1 MLASRTLLLLVG
13 SLLIPVPACVGF
25 VERSWAEA
33 IDLANQTVSLMTL
46 SEKIGMVRG
55 VGQFSSRCIGNISPP
70 SRSFTVSGLN
80 VTIPPLCLNDGPAGI
95 RLGGT
100 NVTGFPPAINV
111 AATFNRSMM
120 YARGVAIGEE
130 FRGKGIHVHL
140 GPAVDLM
147 RNPKAGRGWEGFG
160 PDPYLSGEGTY
171 QTITGVQSVGVSA
184 CVKHYSAYNQEHW
197 RYGLIAN
204 VDDRTF
210 HEMYFWPFMKSVEA
224 NVSAAMCAY
233 NQLNGTSSCHN
244 AGLIGDDG
252 PLRQEGFQGFMVSDW
267 GATHDSAADNANAG
281 LDMEQP
287 GDFILIGGGVYDGLE
302 LAVDLGEVTVARLN
316 EMVVRILTPWF
327 RLGQDQG
334 FPEINFDAQ
343 EPDGSGDL
351 NLNVNVRSDE
361 HTALVR
367 QIGSAS
373 AVLLKNNRTTSDGTA
388 TGTTI
393 RGLPLSKDIK
403 TIAVVGQDAQQLDL
417 DCSGGLN
424 ECNTGTMVIGWGS
437 GSNNVEFTVPPIDA
451 ITDFAQGFATISSDI
466 TSNDLTGGP
475 AIAAGKDLALVFANA
490 MSGELGFY
498 QIVDGNEGDRND
510 LNLWFK
516 GGSLIE
522 DVAAVCNNTV
532 VVVHSVGPVP
542 MASWNNHPNITA
554 IIYAGAPGEQ
564 TGPSLVDVLWGAVN
578 PSGRLPFTIND
589 DEDTY
594 CTSIVYGIDPFP
606 EIDYTE
612 QLLLDYRCMDSE
624 GITPVYEFGFGLS
637 YTAFSYSSLQ
647 STISDTTATF
657 SFIVTNTG
665 SIDGAEIPQ
674 LYLGFPSS
682 AGEPDKVLRG
692 FDDVFLASGASQ
704 TVSMT
709 ISQREMSIWDVVSQS
724 WVVPSG
730 TFNVYIGASIK
741 DIRLT
746 GSFTH

>member
-1 MLASRTLLLLVG
+1 MYPSRALLLSVFAFLP
-13 SLLIPVPACVGF
+13 STHGF

-33 IDLANQTVSLMTL
+33 IDLATQTVNLMTMD
-46 SEKIGMVRG
+46 EKIGMVRG

-70 SRSFTVSGLN
+70 SRSFTVAGLN
-80 VTIPPLCLNDGPAGI
+80 VTIPPLCMNDGPAGV

-100 NVTGFPPAINV
+100 NVTGFPPAINA
-111 AATFNRSMM
+111 AATFSRSLMN
-120 YARGVAIGEE
+120 ARGVAIGEE
-130 FRGKGIHVHL
+130 FRAKGIHVHL

-147 RNPKAGRGWEGFG
+147 RNPKAGRGWEAFG
-160 PDPYLSGEGTY
+160 PDPYLSGEGAY
-171 QTITGVQSVGVSA
+171 QTIIGIQSTGVQA

-197 RYGLIAN
+197 RYGLNAN

-210 HEMYFWPFMKSVEA
+210 REMYWWPFMKGVEA
-224 NVSAAMCAY
+224 NVSSVMCAY

-244 AGLIGDDG
+244 AGLIGDNG
-252 PLRQEGFQGFMVSDW
+252 PLRQEGFQGYLVSDW
-267 GATHDSAADNANAG
+267 GATHDSAAANANAG

-287 GDFILIGGGVYDGLE
+287 GDFILIGGGVFVGLQF
-302 LAVDLGEVTVARLN
+302 AVNSGQVSSARLN

-334 FPEINFDAQ
+334 FPPINFDAQ
-343 EPDGSGDL
+343 NPDGSGSL
-351 NLNVNVRSDE
+351 NENVNVRTDA

-367 QIGSAS
+367 QIGGAS
-373 AVLLKNNRTTSDGTA
+373 AVLLKNNRTRSGA
-388 TGTTI
+388 
-393 RGLPLSKDIK
+393 GLPLTKNLK
-403 TIAVVGQDAQQLDL
+403 TIAVVGYDAQQLDL

-424 ECNTGTMVIGWGS
+424 ECNTGTMTIGWGS
-437 GSNNVEFTVPPIDA
+437 GSNNVEFTVPPIQA
-451 ITDFAQGFATISSDI
+451 ITDFAGPFATISTDI
-466 TSNDLTGGP
+466 TSNDLTAGP
-475 AIAAGKDLALVFANA
+475 AIAKGKDLALVFANA

-498 QIVDGNEGDRND
+498 QIVEGNEGDRND

-542 MASWNNHPNITA
+542 MTHWNNHPNITA

-564 TGPSLVDVLWGAVN
+564 TGPAIVDVLWGAVN
-578 PSGRLPFTIND
+578 PSGRLPFSIDD
-589 DEDTY
+589 DEDSYGTK
-594 CTSIVYGIDPFP
+594 IVYGLNPFP
-606 EIDYTE
+606 VIDYTE
-612 QLLLDYRCMDSE
+612 GVFLDYRYMDSKD
-624 GITPVYEFGFGLS
+624 ITPVYEFGFGLS
-637 YTAFSYSSLQ
+637 YTTFGYSSLE
-647 STISDTTATF
+647 STVSSTSVTF
-657 SFIVTNTG
+657 TFVITNTG
-665 SIDGAEIPQ
+665 SVAGTEIPQ

-692 FDDVFLASGASQ
+692 FDDISLAVGASQ

-709 ISQREMSIWDVVSQS
+709 ISQKEMSTWDVVDQT

-730 TFNVYIGASIK
+730 TFNFYIGASIK

-746 GSFTH
+746 GSFTR

>member
-1 MLASRTLLLLVG
+1 MAMAYASRRVLLLFLYVLV
-13 SLLIPVPACVGF
+13 SISSTTFGF
-25 VERSWAEA
+25 VERSWDEA
-33 IDLANQTVSLMTL
+33 IDLANQTVSLMTM

-55 VGQFSSRCIGNISPP
+55 VGQFSSRCIGNITPP
-70 SRSFTVSGLN
+70 SRSFSVSGLN
-80 VTIPPLCLNDGPAGI
+80 VTIPPLCLNDGPAGV

-100 NVTGFPPAINV
+100 GVTGFPPAIN
-111 AATFNRSMM
+111 AASTFSRSLMN
-120 YARGVAIGEE
+120 ARGVAIGEE

-171 QTITGVQSVGVSA
+171 QTITGIQSTGVSA
-184 CVKHYSAYNQEHW
+184 CVKHYSTYNQEHW
-197 RYGLIAN
+197 RYGLNAN
-204 VDDRTF
+204 SDDRTF
-210 HEMYFWPFMKSVEA
+210 REMYWWPFMKSVEA
-224 NVSAAMCAY
+224 NVSSAMCAY

-244 AGLIGDDG
+244 AGLIGDEG
-252 PLRQEGFQGFMVSDW
+252 PLRQEGFKGFMVSDW
-267 GATHDSAADNANAG
+267 GATHDSAEDNANAG

-287 GDFILIGGGVYDGLE
+287 GDFILIGGGVFSGLQS
-302 LAVDLGEVTVARLN
+302 AVNSGEVSQARLD

-327 RLGQDQG
+327 RLGQDSG
-334 FPEINFDAQ
+334 FPDINFDAQ
-343 EPDGSGDL
+343 NPDGSGDL
-351 NLNVNVRSDE
+351 NENVNVRTDA

-373 AVLLKNNRTTSDGTA
+373 AVLLKNNRTSG
-388 TGTTI
+388 GG
-393 RGLPLSKDIK
+393 GLPLTKDLK
-403 TIAVVGQDAQQLDL
+403 TIAVVGYDAQQLDL
-417 DCSGGLN
+417 NCAGGLN

-437 GSNNVEFTVPPIDA
+437 GSNNVAFTVPPIQA
-451 ITDFAQGFATISSDI
+451 IQDFASSFATISTDI
-466 TSNDLTGGP
+466 TSNDLSGGP
-475 AIAAGKDLALVFANA
+475 AVAKGKDLALVFANA

-542 MASWNNHPNITA
+542 MSSWNNHPNITA

-578 PSGRLPFTIND
+578 PSGRLPFSIDD
-589 DEDTY
+589 DEASYGTE
-594 CTSIVYGIDPFP
+594 IVYGLDPFP
-606 EIDYTE
+606 VIDYTE
-612 QLLLDYRCMDSE
+612 GVFLDYRYMESK

-637 YTAFSYSSLQ
+637 YTEFTYSSLQ
-647 STISDTTATF
+647 SSVSSTSATF
-657 SFIVTNTG
+657 SFTLTNSG
-665 SIDGAEIPQ
+665 STDGTEIPQ
-674 LYLGFPSS
+674 LYLGFPTS
-682 AGEPDKVLRG
+682 AGEPSKVLRG
-692 FDDVFLASGASQ
+692 FDDIFLAAGASQ

-709 ISQREMSIWDVVSQS
+709 ISQKEMSIWDVVQQE

-730 TFNVYIGASIK
+730 TFDVYIGASIK

-746 GSFTH
+746 SSFTR